1 MFADAGSLGDA
12 AKILKNDYL
21 SKDRLWASWGDYDRR
36 QFERVCKDQDVGYPF
51 GPSHLKREGTLD
63 PMQTLQWKRGSVFEV
78 LSANLSSRSVSGDGN
93 PNNPGGASCETRT
106 TKTSTNSH
114 FFETMSKRR
123 KAPKRIEQG
132 PSETQVKRGERI
144 VHGDKVLEEKLGSKD
159 LCPCGSGQ
167 RFKKCCLR
175 KGCF

>member
-123 KAPKRIEQG
+123 KAPKRINVPLGCWDVGVSFRCRQL
-132 PSETQVKRGERI
+132 KN
-144 VHGDKVLEEKLGSKD
+144 GDGSKATMRA
-159 LCPCGSGQ
+159 CPH
-167 RFKKCCLR
+167 RAMIITRR
-175 KGCF
+175 KL